1 MLKPCGRQWK
11 QIEWMNTECLD
22 DLHMVHVGSEFL
34 HSLSCGLLY
43 VGLHSLAVAAIT
55 KLLWWWWFYFIY
67 QLWIWHRRFS
77 CYRLF
82 SNRVRNLAD
91 VLTGCSGLLQG
102 EVSNLRATLQT
113 RLQTDDFRKVSLLSA
128 AAAEK
133 THAKSFGSSYF
144 CMYALQPYVRD

>member
-1 MLKPCGRQWK
+1 MKANWMDKYRVLQWSAYGPCRLWVS
-11 QIEWMNTECLD
+11 T
-22 DLHMVHVGSEFL
+22 
-34 HSLSCGLLY
+34 LSVLWPPVCGAS
-43 VGLHSLAVAAIT
+43 SLAVAAIT